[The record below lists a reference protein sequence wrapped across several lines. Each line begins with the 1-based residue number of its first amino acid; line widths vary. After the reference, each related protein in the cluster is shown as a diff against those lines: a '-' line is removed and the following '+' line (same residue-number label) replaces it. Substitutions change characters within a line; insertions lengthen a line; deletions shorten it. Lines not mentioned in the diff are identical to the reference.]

1 MKRFASATVMLAGL
15 VAACVLVGGPP
26 PLRAQPAG
34 GAAPLARGWGRLVA
48 SGTLVAAD
56 LSSGT
61 VTLAIAGTGQL
72 ETNAGGTAW
81 QQKPLGGTHPVRLL
95 PTTLVL
101 DADAH
106 PVAPAAVRTGAPVSL
121 WAAVRPDAAILAL
134 ILQITSP
141 RPRSAAA
148 PRPDD
153 SPAASAPGVVV
164 QRSGPVLTMLT
175 PTGAKR
181 NVVLTAATTVR
192 LGGRSGAVAAI
203 APYDVLRVEG
213 PVNSDGSL
221 AATRIDVEFGAATAA
236 QISGP
241 VEESLS
247 GLGGLV
253 VAGTM
258 IATFAG
264 TYVVRRSERA
274 TFAQILTG
282 GLITVYG
289 SMIAAGSTP
298 VGLEARVIVVR

>member
-15 VAACVLVGGPP
+15 VAAAVLVGGPP
-26 PLRAQPAG
+26 PLRAQPL

-48 SGTLVAAD
+48 SGTVVAAD

-81 QQKPLGGTHPVRLL
+81 PQKPLGGTHPVRLL

-101 DADAH
+101 DSDAR
-106 PVAPAAVRTGAPVSL
+106 PVAPAAVRVGAPVSL

-148 PRPDD
+148 ARPDD
-153 SPAASAPGVVV
+153 SPVAWAPGVVV
-164 QRSGPVLTMLT
+164 QRSGPVLTLLT

-192 LGGRSGAVAAI
+192 LRGQPGAGAAI

-213 PVNSDGSL
+213 SVNSDGSL

-241 VEESLS
+241 VEQTLS

-253 VAGTM
+253 VVGTM

-264 TYVVRRSERA
+264 TYVVRRTERA
-274 TFAQILTG
+274 TFAQIPTG

-289 SMIAAGSTP
+289 STITAGSTP